1 MTKKQAKAIFIW
13 GTLISAVLFVALTVD
28 SIRQFSER
36 THEQKLSP
44 QVAEG
49 KWVWQKH
56 NCNDCHTI
64 LGIGGYYS
72 PDLTK
77 VMSYRDEAWMA
88 RFLRDPH
95 KVWPAKRRMPDLGLS
110 DREIASL
117 ISFLVWVNGIDTNDW
132 PPKPITVSTAAAVS
146 APEAEGKKVYEKWG
160 CSSCHKMGGVGGT
173 VGPDLTHIGSKK
185 DSAWLKK
192 QIVDPQA
199 HFANSI
205 MPPFSTIP
213 EKDLDLLVQYLF
225 SLK

>member
-132 PPKPITVSTAAAVS
+132 PPKPIRVSTAAAVS

-160 CSSCHKMGGVGGT
+160 CSSCHKMSRRDRWPRPHAYREQERRRLAEKT
-173 VGPDLTHIGSKK
+173 DRGPAGPFRQLHNAAVFYHSRKGPRPSR
-185 DSAWLKK
+185 
-192 QIVDPQA
+192 
-199 HFANSI
+199 SI
-205 MPPFSTIP
+205 PF
-213 EKDLDLLVQYLF
+213 
-225 SLK
+225 